1 MCLCFNHFASAV
13 PGNPPQNVTVEMVS
27 STSLHVKWKPP
38 PSDRPSGEI
47 TYYKLFVVQD
57 GLPESEAIV
66 ITIRDSRTSM
76 IVDELRPWTNYSLWV
91 LAGTHVGDGP
101 ASEPVTAC
109 TGEDGTCL
117 KILVMKV
124 SLYLVYHWLVW
135 RKSMNIHFVS
145 MTWLMW
151 FRYTKL
157 ICDKQRI
164 SPYSSV
170 VLNTYQS

>member
-1 MCLCFNHFASAV
+1 MPLIPLCQCFNHFASAV

-27 STSLHVKWKPP
+27 STSLLVKWKPP

-101 ASEPVTAC
+101 ASEPVMAC

-117 KILVMKV
+117 QILVKEMR
-124 SLYLVYHWLVW
+124 LYLVHHWLV
-135 RKSMNIHFVS
+135 
-145 MTWLMW
+145 
-151 FRYTKL
+151 
-157 ICDKQRI
+157 
-164 SPYSSV
+164 
-170 VLNTYQS
+170 